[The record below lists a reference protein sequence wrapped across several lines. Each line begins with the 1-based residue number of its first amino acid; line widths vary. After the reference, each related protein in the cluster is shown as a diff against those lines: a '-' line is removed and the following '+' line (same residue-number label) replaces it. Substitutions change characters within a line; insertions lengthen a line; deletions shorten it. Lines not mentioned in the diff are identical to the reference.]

1 MTSFLV
7 MPTHK
12 SSFRVSWAAIGPASQ
27 STKPVCLLVLNITKY
42 DSSLEL
48 VSPFYFYS
56 QSSQTI
62 NLKPGTGVGTGF
74 REVYLFFQISPQN
87 HMLSYWDQSS
97 KPQNSRK
104 EDWWNC
110 LLEKKN
116 RNVLFGYHQAVVPF
130 CYAVRPVKSRLLTG
144 TR

>member
-74 REVYLFFQISPQN
+74 REVYLFFQISPQS
-87 HMLSYWDQSS
+87 HMLSFWDQSS

-104 EDWWNC
+104 EGWWNC
-110 LLEKKN
+110 LLEKN
-116 RNVLFGYHQAVVPF
+116 RNVLFDYHQAVVPF
-130 CYAVRPVKSRLLTG
+130 C
-144 TR
+144 